1 MKTADYLLVFSL
13 KSEKY
18 ALNVECV
25 ERIIPS
31 VSITP
36 LPGAPSII
44 RGVIKLHEKII
55 PVANIH
61 KRFQLSE
68 HEISLTDYIIIAN
81 TGRRTVGLLVD
92 SVRDVI
98 PFDEDKIVP
107 ADKIL
112 KSLHYVDGIVQAE
125 DGLIIIH
132 NLEKFLSLEED
143 KTLDDILERTGVED
157 G

>member
-13 KSEKY
+13 EKRKY

-36 LPGAPSII
+36 LPGAPTII
-44 RGVIKLHEKII
+44 RGVIKLHEKIVPI
-55 PVANIH
+55 ANIH
-61 KRFQLSE
+61 KRFEISD
-68 HEISLTDYIIIAN
+68 HEINLSDQIIIAD
-81 TGRRTVGLLVD
+81 TGKRIIGLLVD
-92 SVRDVI
+92 SVHDVI
-98 PFDEDKIVP
+98 PSDEEKIVP

-112 KSLHYVDGIVQAE
+112 KSLQYVEGIVQAE

-132 NLEKFLSLEED
+132 NLEKFLSLEEVQ
-143 KTLDDILERTGVED
+143 TLDNILTKTGIENV
-157 G
+157 